1 MTILARPMF
10 NMPRRMASGGGAS
23 FPDLSG
29 DGQVTRKDILMG
41 RGVVQKAN
49 GGGIASM
56 MDPAMMGMAPPPMD
70 PMMAQ
75 DLSVMEN
82 EGMALGQD
90 LVVNAEMGIDAAEN
104 PQQVIDALRGNQLP
118 LQARYDELATF
129 VGPEDAAI
137 TPTSVL
143 ALTQPAIIMA
153 SEGEVDQG
161 VGGLMQG
168 MTGDVMM
175 ENEMGMG
182 VGELM
187 AGPAPQPV
195 PMNKGGAVPKL
206 QRGSTDQ
213 ETAPG
218 RFNLESETAKTFGEL
233 QRMAGITEN
242 EKKLQ
247 DLAIYSSLFDRAV
260 GLVTNKDPRTGE
272 NLDGNTLGNI
282 AQVAG
287 GFLGDVAKAKAP
299 ELTRNA
305 QLRDFSLQDT
315 LARRTMQEKAGYDLQ
330 AAEVAAGLRGV
341 NANQLRE
348 AIRDPAL
355 LQRYAAGQT
364 TSQETADIDLAF
376 ASLFPPSPTQVGVGP
391 SGEFVTQM
399 VSSLPEVYKRYQQQ
413 RAQTLALQEDP
424 TVQTPDDSSDLTGI
438 VGAGGSPEEV
448 AELQAREE
456 TQRREVDQIIADLGI
471 DSIQSEATDAVA
483 DLFSGIPIFAL
494 KTIFDPAATALSLE
508 PGPQRVQRERATELL
523 KNINTNI
530 VTARLA
536 QPGIKDTTT
545 VRATYMDLLPDPN
558 QGSAFNSVASAL
570 SKYEQAIGLL
580 SEQRKETQNDITGG
594 EYLND
599 LAGLRDARNYISLMD
614 TQILTV
620 ANVVN
625 ALRKD
630 IGMSSTSS
638 SSYRTI
644 PRGSNNGR

>member
-10 NMPRRMASGGGAS
+10 NMPRRMANGGGAS

-75 DLSVMEN
+75 DLNAMEN
-82 EGMALGQD
+82 QGMALGQD

-213 ETAPG
+213 ETAPR
-218 RFNLESETAKTFGEL
+218 RFNLESETGKTFDEL

-341 NANQLRE
+341 NTNQMRSVLVSPEYAPLVESYKTGQPLTEAQIRLVEGAIDANQRYNTVLDPLSGNQIDRPLPNPYRYILEERAAALSGDKTEKSDDAESSETYENQFRVDLEAQERVDEYFEKVVKDAPEIFGTGGVIKGTIDDFRTLIGAPSTAGASRDNALAYVQRLNKDLLFDIKETNALGDRGQYILDELRKGIPNPQE
-348 AIRDPAL
+348 FLTSPERAADQYLNL
-355 LQRYAAGQT
+355 LSNLLELKKST
-364 TSQETADIDLAF
+364 EDL
-376 ASLFPPSPTQVGVGP
+376 
-391 SGEFVTQM
+391 M
-399 VSSLPEVYKRYQQQ
+399 
-413 RAQTLALQEDP
+413 
-424 TVQTPDDSSDLTGI
+424 QTPYLNQDAKAMQDAKLFIDRTSNNI
-438 VGAGGSPEEV
+438 KRVN
-448 AELQAREE
+448 EL
-456 TQRREVDQIIADLGI
+456 V
-471 DSIQSEATDAVA
+471 
-483 DLFSGIPIFAL
+483 
-494 KTIFDPAATALSLE
+494 
-508 PGPQRVQRERATELL
+508 
-523 KNINTNI
+523 
-530 VTARLA
+530 
-536 QPGIKDTTT
+536 
-545 VRATYMDLLPDPN
+545 
-558 QGSAFNSVASAL
+558 SVL
-570 SKYEQAIGLL
+570 Q
-580 SEQRKETQNDITGG
+580 TGG
-594 EYLND
+594 QSGGITSSELND
-599 LAGLRDARNYISLMD
+599 LLNTPLN
-614 TQILTV
+614 TP
-620 ANVVN
+620 
-625 ALRKD
+625 K
-630 IGMSSTSS
+630 
-638 SSYRTI
+638 
-644 PRGSNNGR
+644 

>member
-75 DLSVMEN
+75 DLNAMEN
-82 EGMALGQD
+82 QGMALGQD

-213 ETAPG
+213 ETAPR
-218 RFNLESETAKTFGEL
+218 RFNLESETGKTFDER

-341 NANQLRE
+341 NTNQMRSVLVSPEYAPLVESYKTGQPLTEAQIRLVEGAIDANQRYNTVLDPLSGNQIDRPLPNPYRYILEERAAALSGDKTEKSDDAESSETYENQFRVDLEAQERVDEYFEKVVKDAPEIFGTGGVIKGTIDDFRTLIGAPSTAGASRDNALAYVQRLNKDLLFDIKETNALGDRGQYILDELRKGIPNPQE
-348 AIRDPAL
+348 FLTSPERAADQYLNL
-355 LQRYAAGQT
+355 LSNLLELKKST
-364 TSQETADIDLAF
+364 EDL
-376 ASLFPPSPTQVGVGP
+376 
-391 SGEFVTQM
+391 M
-399 VSSLPEVYKRYQQQ
+399 
-413 RAQTLALQEDP
+413 
-424 TVQTPDDSSDLTGI
+424 QTPYLNQDAKAMQDAKLFIDRTSNNI
-438 VGAGGSPEEV
+438 KRVN
-448 AELQAREE
+448 EL
-456 TQRREVDQIIADLGI
+456 V
-471 DSIQSEATDAVA
+471 
-483 DLFSGIPIFAL
+483 
-494 KTIFDPAATALSLE
+494 
-508 PGPQRVQRERATELL
+508 
-523 KNINTNI
+523 
-530 VTARLA
+530 
-536 QPGIKDTTT
+536 
-545 VRATYMDLLPDPN
+545 
-558 QGSAFNSVASAL
+558 SVL
-570 SKYEQAIGLL
+570 Q
-580 SEQRKETQNDITGG
+580 TGG
-594 EYLND
+594 QSGGITSSELND
-599 LAGLRDARNYISLMD
+599 LLNTPLN
-614 TQILTV
+614 T
-620 ANVVN
+620 
-625 ALRKD
+625 
-630 IGMSSTSS
+630 
-638 SSYRTI
+638 
-644 PRGSNNGR
+644 P

>member
-75 DLSVMEN
+75 DLNAMEN
-82 EGMALGQD
+82 QGMALGQD

-218 RFNLESETAKTFGEL
+218 RFNLESETGKTFDEL

-341 NANQLRE
+341 NTNQLRD
-348 AIRDPAL
+348 AIRDPDL

-399 VSSLPEVYKRYQQQ
+399 VSSLPEAYKRIQQQ
-413 RAQTLALQEDP
+413 RAQTLALQKDP
-424 TVQTPDDSSDLTGI
+424 TVQTPDDTGDLTGI
-438 VGAGGSPEEV
+438 VGAGGSPEEI
-448 AELQAREE
+448 AELQATEE
-456 TQRREVDQIIADLGI
+456 TQREEVDQIIADLGI

-580 SEQRKETQNDITGG
+580 SEQRKETQNDITRG

-630 IGMSSTSS
+630 IGISSTSS
-638 SSYRTI
+638 SSYRKI

>member
-213 ETAPG
+213 ETAPR
-218 RFNLESETAKTFGEL
+218 RFNLESETAKTFDEL
-233 QRMAGITEN
+233 QGIAGITEN

-260 GLVTNKDPRTGE
+260 ALAANKDPRTGE

-287 GFLGDVAKAKAP
+287 GFIGDVVKAKGP

-330 AAEVAAGLRGV
+330 AAEVAAGLSGV
-341 NANQLRE
+341 NSNQMRSVLVSPDYAPLVESYKTGQPLTESQIRLVEGAIDANQRYNTVL
-348 AIRDPAL
+348 DPLSGNQIDRPLPNPYRYILEERAAAL
-355 LQRYAAGQT
+355 TGDRTEESGSVESDSSVR
-364 TSQETADIDLAF
+364 TSEIDLTRFKADDEAQKRVDEYFEKVVLNAPEIFGTGGVIKGTIDDFRALIGAPSTAGASRDNAF
-376 ASLFPPSPTQVGVGP
+376 AYVQRLNKDLLFDMKETNALGDRGQYILDELRLGIPNPREFLKTPKRAADEYINVLSNLLELKNSTQKL
-391 SGEFVTQM
+391 M
-399 VSSLPEVYKRYQQQ
+399 
-413 RAQTLALQEDP
+413 
-424 TVQTPDDSSDLTGI
+424 QTPYLNQDAKAMQDAMLF
-438 VGAGGSPEEV
+438 
-448 AELQAREE
+448 
-456 TQRREVDQIIADLGI
+456 I
-471 DSIQSEATDAVA
+471 DRTSNNIQKV
-483 DLFSGIPIFAL
+483 
-494 KTIFDPAATALSLE
+494 
-508 PGPQRVQRERATELL
+508 TEL
-523 KNINTNI
+523 
-530 VTARLA
+530 V
-536 QPGIKDTTT
+536 
-545 VRATYMDLLPDPN
+545 
-558 QGSAFNSVASAL
+558 SVL
-570 SKYEQAIGLL
+570 Q
-580 SEQRKETQNDITGG
+580 TGG
-594 EYLND
+594 QSGGITSSELND
-599 LAGLRDARNYISLMD
+599 LLNTPLN
-614 TQILTV
+614 TP
-620 ANVVN
+620 
-625 ALRKD
+625 K
-630 IGMSSTSS
+630 
-638 SSYRTI
+638 
-644 PRGSNNGR
+644 

>member
-75 DLSVMEN
+75 DLNAMEN
-82 EGMALGQD
+82 QGMALGQD

-153 SEGEVDQG
+153 NEGEVDQG

-206 QRGSTDQ
+206 QLGSTDQ
-213 ETAPG
+213 ETAPR
-218 RFNLESETAKTFGEL
+218 RFNLESETNKTFGEL
-233 QRMAGITEN
+233 EKLAGLTEN
-242 EKKLQ
+242 EKRLQ
-247 DLAIYSSLFDRAV
+247 DLAIYSSLFDRFV
-260 GLVTNKDPRTGE
+260 GLAANKDPRTGE
-272 NLDGNTLGNI
+272 NLEGNTLGNI

-287 GFLGDVAKAKAP
+287 GFLGDVAKAKGP
-299 ELTRNA
+299 ELTRSGK
-305 QLRDFSLQDT
+305 LRDFSLQDT

-341 NANQLRE
+341 NTNQMRSVLVSPDYAPLVEAYKTGLPLTESEIRLVEGAVDANQRYNTVLDPLSGNQIDRPLPNPYRYILEERAAALSGDETEKPDDDKSSETYENQFRVDLEAQERVDDYFEKVVKDAPEIFGTGGVIKGTIDDFRTLIGAPSTAGASRDNALAYVQRLNKDLLFDIKETNALGDRGQYILDELRKGIPNPQE
-348 AIRDPAL
+348 FLTSPERAADQYLNL
-355 LQRYAAGQT
+355 LSNLLELKKST
-364 TSQETADIDLAF
+364 EDL
-376 ASLFPPSPTQVGVGP
+376 
-391 SGEFVTQM
+391 M
-399 VSSLPEVYKRYQQQ
+399 
-413 RAQTLALQEDP
+413 
-424 TVQTPDDSSDLTGI
+424 QTPYLNQDAKAMQDAKLFIDRTSNNIKRVNELVSVLQTGSQSS
-438 VGAGGSPEEV
+438 GATRS
-448 AELQAREE
+448 QM
-456 TQRREVDQIIADLGI
+456 
-471 DSIQSEATDAVA
+471 
-483 DLFSGIPIFAL
+483 
-494 KTIFDPAATALSLE
+494 
-508 PGPQRVQRERATELL
+508 
-523 KNINTNI
+523 N
-530 VTARLA
+530 
-536 QPGIKDTTT
+536 
-545 VRATYMDLLPDPN
+545 DLLNTPLN
-558 QGSAFNSVASAL
+558 N
-570 SKYEQAIGLL
+570 EGL
-580 SEQRKETQNDITGG
+580 
-594 EYLND
+594 
-599 LAGLRDARNYISLMD
+599 
-614 TQILTV
+614 
-620 ANVVN
+620 
-625 ALRKD
+625 
-630 IGMSSTSS
+630 
-638 SSYRTI
+638 
-644 PRGSNNGR
+644 

>member
-75 DLSVMEN
+75 DLNAMEN
-82 EGMALGQD
+82 QGMALGQD

-213 ETAPG
+213 ETAPR
-218 RFNLESETAKTFGEL
+218 RFNLESETGKTFDEL

-341 NANQLRE
+341 NTNQMRSVLVSPEYAPLVESYKTGQPLTEAQIRLVEGAIDANQRYNTVLDPLSGNQIDRPLPNPYRYILEERAAALSGDKTEKSDDAESSETYENQFRVDLEAQERVDEYFEKVVKDAPEIFGTGGVIKGTIDDFRTLIGAPSTAGASRDNALAYVQRLNKDLLFDIKETNALGDRGQYILDELRKGIPNPQE
-348 AIRDPAL
+348 FLTSPERAADQYLNL
-355 LQRYAAGQT
+355 LSNLLELKKST
-364 TSQETADIDLAF
+364 EDL
-376 ASLFPPSPTQVGVGP
+376 
-391 SGEFVTQM
+391 M
-399 VSSLPEVYKRYQQQ
+399 
-413 RAQTLALQEDP
+413 
-424 TVQTPDDSSDLTGI
+424 QTPYLNQDAKAMQDAKLFIDRTSNNI
-438 VGAGGSPEEV
+438 KRVN
-448 AELQAREE
+448 EL
-456 TQRREVDQIIADLGI
+456 V
-471 DSIQSEATDAVA
+471 
-483 DLFSGIPIFAL
+483 
-494 KTIFDPAATALSLE
+494 
-508 PGPQRVQRERATELL
+508 
-523 KNINTNI
+523 
-530 VTARLA
+530 
-536 QPGIKDTTT
+536 
-545 VRATYMDLLPDPN
+545 
-558 QGSAFNSVASAL
+558 SVL
-570 SKYEQAIGLL
+570 Q
-580 SEQRKETQNDITGG
+580 TGG
-594 EYLND
+594 QSGGITSSELND
-599 LAGLRDARNYISLMD
+599 LLNTPLN
-614 TQILTV
+614 T
-620 ANVVN
+620 
-625 ALRKD
+625 
-630 IGMSSTSS
+630 
-638 SSYRTI
+638 
-644 PRGSNNGR
+644 P

>member
-75 DLSVMEN
+75 DLNAMEN
-82 EGMALGQD
+82 QGMALGQD

-213 ETAPG
+213 ETAPR
-218 RFNLESETAKTFGEL
+218 RFNLESETGKTFDEL

-282 AQVAG
+282 AQGAG
-287 GFLGDVAKAKAP
+287 GFIGDVGTAKAP

-341 NANQLRE
+341 NTNQMRSVLVSPEYAPLVESYKTGQPLTEAQIRLVEGAIDANQRYNTVLDPLSGNQIDRPLPNPYRYILEERAAALSGDKTEKSDDAESSETYENQFRVDLEAQERVDEYFEKVVKDAPEIFGTGGVIKGTIDDFRTLIGAPSTAGASRDNALAYVQRLNKDLLFDIKETNALGDRGQYILDELRKGIPNPQE
-348 AIRDPAL
+348 FLTSPERAADQYLNL
-355 LQRYAAGQT
+355 LSNLLELKKST
-364 TSQETADIDLAF
+364 EDL
-376 ASLFPPSPTQVGVGP
+376 
-391 SGEFVTQM
+391 M
-399 VSSLPEVYKRYQQQ
+399 
-413 RAQTLALQEDP
+413 
-424 TVQTPDDSSDLTGI
+424 QTPYLNQDAKAMQDAKLFIDRTSNNI
-438 VGAGGSPEEV
+438 KRVN
-448 AELQAREE
+448 EL
-456 TQRREVDQIIADLGI
+456 V
-471 DSIQSEATDAVA
+471 
-483 DLFSGIPIFAL
+483 
-494 KTIFDPAATALSLE
+494 
-508 PGPQRVQRERATELL
+508 
-523 KNINTNI
+523 
-530 VTARLA
+530 
-536 QPGIKDTTT
+536 
-545 VRATYMDLLPDPN
+545 
-558 QGSAFNSVASAL
+558 SVL
-570 SKYEQAIGLL
+570 Q
-580 SEQRKETQNDITGG
+580 TGG
-594 EYLND
+594 QSGGITSSELND
-599 LAGLRDARNYISLMD
+599 LLNTPLN
-614 TQILTV
+614 T
-620 ANVVN
+620 
-625 ALRKD
+625 
-630 IGMSSTSS
+630 
-638 SSYRTI
+638 
-644 PRGSNNGR
+644 P

>member
-75 DLSVMEN
+75 DLNAMEN
-82 EGMALGQD
+82 QGMALGQD

-218 RFNLESETAKTFGEL
+218 RFNLESETGKTFDEL

-341 NANQLRE
+341 NTNQMRSVLVSPEYAPLVESYKTGQPLTEAQIRLVEGAIDANQRYNTVLDPLSGNQIDRPLPNPYRYILEERAAALSGDKTEKSDDAESSETYENQFRVDLEAQERVDEYFEKVVKDAPEIFGTGGVIKGTIDDFRTLIGAPSTAGASRDNALAYVQRLNKDLLFDIKETNALGDRGQYILDELRKGIPNPQE
-348 AIRDPAL
+348 FLTSPERAADQYLNL
-355 LQRYAAGQT
+355 LSNLLELKKST
-364 TSQETADIDLAF
+364 EDL
-376 ASLFPPSPTQVGVGP
+376 
-391 SGEFVTQM
+391 M
-399 VSSLPEVYKRYQQQ
+399 
-413 RAQTLALQEDP
+413 
-424 TVQTPDDSSDLTGI
+424 QTPYLNQDAKAMQDAKLFIDRTSNNI
-438 VGAGGSPEEV
+438 KRVN
-448 AELQAREE
+448 EL
-456 TQRREVDQIIADLGI
+456 V
-471 DSIQSEATDAVA
+471 
-483 DLFSGIPIFAL
+483 
-494 KTIFDPAATALSLE
+494 
-508 PGPQRVQRERATELL
+508 
-523 KNINTNI
+523 
-530 VTARLA
+530 
-536 QPGIKDTTT
+536 
-545 VRATYMDLLPDPN
+545 
-558 QGSAFNSVASAL
+558 SVL
-570 SKYEQAIGLL
+570 Q
-580 SEQRKETQNDITGG
+580 TGG
-594 EYLND
+594 QSGGITSSELND
-599 LAGLRDARNYISLMD
+599 LLNTPLN
-614 TQILTV
+614 T
-620 ANVVN
+620 
-625 ALRKD
+625 
-630 IGMSSTSS
+630 
-638 SSYRTI
+638 
-644 PRGSNNGR
+644 P

>member
-75 DLSVMEN
+75 DLNAMEN
-82 EGMALGQD
+82 QGMALGQD

-218 RFNLESETAKTFGEL
+218 RFNLESETGKTFDEL

-341 NANQLRE
+341 NTNQMRSVLVSPEYAPLVESYKTGQPLTEAQIRLVEGAIDANQRYNTVLDPLSGNQIDRPLPNPYRYILEERAAALSGDKTEKSDDAESSETYENQFRVDLEAQERVDEYFEKVVKDAPEIFGTGGVIKGTIDDFRTLIGAPSTAGASRDNALAYVQRLNKDLLFDIKETNALGDRGQYILDELRKGIPNPQE
-348 AIRDPAL
+348 FLTSPERAADQYLNL
-355 LQRYAAGQT
+355 LSNLLELKKST
-364 TSQETADIDLAF
+364 EDL
-376 ASLFPPSPTQVGVGP
+376 
-391 SGEFVTQM
+391 M
-399 VSSLPEVYKRYQQQ
+399 
-413 RAQTLALQEDP
+413 
-424 TVQTPDDSSDLTGI
+424 QTPYLNQDAKAMQDAKLFIDRTSNNI
-438 VGAGGSPEEV
+438 KRVN
-448 AELQAREE
+448 EL
-456 TQRREVDQIIADLGI
+456 V
-471 DSIQSEATDAVA
+471 
-483 DLFSGIPIFAL
+483 
-494 KTIFDPAATALSLE
+494 
-508 PGPQRVQRERATELL
+508 
-523 KNINTNI
+523 
-530 VTARLA
+530 
-536 QPGIKDTTT
+536 
-545 VRATYMDLLPDPN
+545 
-558 QGSAFNSVASAL
+558 SVL
-570 SKYEQAIGLL
+570 Q
-580 SEQRKETQNDITGG
+580 TGG
-594 EYLND
+594 QSGGITSSELND
-599 LAGLRDARNYISLMD
+599 LLNTPLN
-614 TQILTV
+614 TP
-620 ANVVN
+620 
-625 ALRKD
+625 K
-630 IGMSSTSS
+630 
-638 SSYRTI
+638 
-644 PRGSNNGR
+644 

>member
-10 NMPRRMASGGGAS
+10 NMPRRMANGGGAS

-75 DLSVMEN
+75 DLNAMEN
-82 EGMALGQD
+82 QGMALGQD

-218 RFNLESETAKTFGEL
+218 RFNLESETGKTFDEL

-341 NANQLRE
+341 NTNQMRSVLVSPEYAPLVESYKTGQPLTEAQIRLVEGAIDANQRYNTVLDPLSGNQIDRPLPNPYRYILEERAAALSGDKTEKSDDAESSETYENQFRVDLEAQERVDEYFEKVVKDAPEIFGTGGVIKGTIDDFRTLIGAPSTAGASRDNALAYVQRLNKDLLFDIKETNALGDRGQYILDELRKGIPNPQE
-348 AIRDPAL
+348 FLTSPERAADQYLNL
-355 LQRYAAGQT
+355 LSNLLELKKST
-364 TSQETADIDLAF
+364 EDL
-376 ASLFPPSPTQVGVGP
+376 
-391 SGEFVTQM
+391 M
-399 VSSLPEVYKRYQQQ
+399 
-413 RAQTLALQEDP
+413 
-424 TVQTPDDSSDLTGI
+424 QTPYLNQDAKAMQDAKLFIDRTSNNI
-438 VGAGGSPEEV
+438 KRVN
-448 AELQAREE
+448 EL
-456 TQRREVDQIIADLGI
+456 V
-471 DSIQSEATDAVA
+471 
-483 DLFSGIPIFAL
+483 
-494 KTIFDPAATALSLE
+494 
-508 PGPQRVQRERATELL
+508 
-523 KNINTNI
+523 
-530 VTARLA
+530 
-536 QPGIKDTTT
+536 
-545 VRATYMDLLPDPN
+545 
-558 QGSAFNSVASAL
+558 SVL
-570 SKYEQAIGLL
+570 Q
-580 SEQRKETQNDITGG
+580 TGG
-594 EYLND
+594 QSGGITSSELND
-599 LAGLRDARNYISLMD
+599 LLNTPLN
-614 TQILTV
+614 T
-620 ANVVN
+620 
-625 ALRKD
+625 
-630 IGMSSTSS
+630 
-638 SSYRTI
+638 
-644 PRGSNNGR
+644 P